1 MNVSGG
7 MSMTT
12 TDRTSFT
19 VSWEENKRVA
29 QLADTSGWEFL
40 LPLGRWKGFGG
51 KTNHNGEQFEV
62 FTWASAITAIT
73 SQISVFAT
81 AHVPLFHPVVVA
93 KQAATIDQ
101 IGGGRFGINIVAG
114 WNEDEFG
121 MFGLENDYP
130 NRYLRSSEWLEL
142 LNRLWTTKTPFDF
155 DGSFYSGRALVSL
168 PHPVQQP
175 RPMIVCA
182 GMSRQGFEFAAA
194 NADFIF
200 VAGDLDELREH
211 SHAIRS
217 LAAVR
222 RRNVGVL
229 RSAYVVCRDTEKEAQ
244 AYVHR
249 YVDVDGDFEAAG
261 NLIKQMIGSA
271 EGRNSPTFDAD
282 AWRARQRLLVAGWGG
297 FPLVGTAEQIVEKL
311 ALISEAGVDG
321 VALGWVNY
329 EEGMQQFVGEI
340 QPLMEKA
347 GLRVPASTE

>member
-282 AWRARQRLLVAGWGG
+282 AWRARQRLLVAGW
-297 FPLVGTAEQIVEKL
+297 
-311 ALISEAGVDG
+311 
-321 VALGWVNY
+321 
-329 EEGMQQFVGEI
+329 
-340 QPLMEKA
+340 
-347 GLRVPASTE
+347 